1 MIGLDT
7 TCSKAV
13 DGQGHETVN
22 FRGQVVTGPG
32 HTTPKID

>member
-1 MIGLDT
+1 M

-22 FRGQVVTGPG
+22 FQGRWSKVQVTWCRR
-32 HTTPKID
+32 